1 MLIKMIRRFL
11 VLLSV
16 LEIARLYCPLYQIW
30 PVGSVV
36 TTSNFNSS
44 KCKVLTVTR
53 KKQLFRY
60 DYTLNKVL
68 LKKVAEEKARE
79 GPWNHCHQHTFI
91 GQAYQRCYLESK

>member
-1 MLIKMIRRFL
+1 MLIKMIRRVL

-16 LEIARLYCPLYQIW
+16 LAIARLYCPLYQIW
-30 PVGSVV
+30 RVGSVV
-36 TTSNFNSS
+36 TISNFNSS

-53 KKQLFRY
+53 KKQPFRY

-79 GPWNHCHQHTFI
+79 GPWNHHHQHTLI
-91 GQAYQRCYLESK
+91 GQTYQRYCLESK